1 MEHLD
6 LLLLRLP
13 MFRPPP
19 PLGLGNVVLVLS
31 SIGCRLLRR
40 DSSTPLAMGEYYS
53 CSSNGLF
60 LDIYHAID
68 VTKEEQMPI
77 RLFESNESFTYV
89 HFVPLCFVFLVRR
102 SVDEKDDEN

>member
-1 MEHLD
+1 M
-6 LLLLRLP
+6 
-13 MFRPPP
+13 
-19 PLGLGNVVLVLS
+19 LS

-68 VTKEEQMPI
+68 VNKEEQVPI
-77 RLFESNESFTYV
+77 KTFGVERVVLRTYV
-89 HFVPLCFVFLVRR
+89 HFVPLFFVFLVRR